1 MVEGKLCERAVS
13 DRIVCERVVCGN
25 VVRER
30 TVCKKVVCE
39 RCVCV
44 YHLNRCKTSLFF
56 FFLLSSPFLITQ
68 GRAAPL
74 AYCAQRS
81 YCHWWD
87 GEADHLPVPAEFS
100 LSR

>member
-1 MVEGKLCERAVS
+1 MKELCLTELCVKELCVAMLCVKELCVKKLCVK
-13 DRIVCERVVCGN
+13 D
-25 VVRER
+25 
-30 TVCKKVVCE
+30 
-39 RCVCV
+39 VCV

-100 LSR
+100 LNR